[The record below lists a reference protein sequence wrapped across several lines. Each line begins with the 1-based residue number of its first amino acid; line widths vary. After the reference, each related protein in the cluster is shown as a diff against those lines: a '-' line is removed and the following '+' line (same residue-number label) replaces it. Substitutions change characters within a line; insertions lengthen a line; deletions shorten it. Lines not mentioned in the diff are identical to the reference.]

1 MKYWQKSSLEEKRE
15 RSDGLLKL
23 ICLHKCLFLAFSR
36 VTNPMFHNYC
46 LNESS
51 MKYNTVEFKYYK
63 DRGLLPDCCQTAG
76 NSAFNNTLY
85 SKNKKSLYSLLKHQ
99 NLPAW
104 VWKWTSKIQRATALI
119 KYPVEDHFPVVRAD
133 GYSKLEVSS
142 LVAGSQLHNF
152 HVKCHSRARSNSRQ
166 LVCHLFS
173 IYKYC
178 PWNSQQIYQYFSFS
192 VHTNMQDHISPFFAG
207 E

>member
-1 MKYWQKSSLEEKRE
+1 MNPVWSTIQWSSSTIKTGVCYQIVVKQLETQ
-15 RSDGLLKL
+15 LLT
-23 ICLHKCLFLAFSR
+23 IHF
-36 VTNPMFHNYC
+36 
-46 LNESS
+46 
-51 MKYNTVEFKYYK
+51 
-63 DRGLLPDCCQTAG
+63 TAR
-76 NSAFNNTLY
+76 T
-85 SKNKKSLYSLLKHQ
+85 KKSLYSLLKHQ

-192 VHTNMQDHISPFFAG
+192 Y
-207 E
+207 

>member
-1 MKYWQKSSLEEKRE
+1 MLVSS
-15 RSDGLLKL
+15 SSG
-23 ICLHKCLFLAFSR
+23 

-51 MKYNTVEFKYYK
+51 MKYNIVEFKYYK

-76 NSAFNNTLY
+76 NSAFNFTART
-85 SKNKKSLYSLLKHQ
+85 KKSLYSLLKDQ

-104 VWKWTSKIQRATALI
+104 VWEWASKIQRATALI
-119 KYPVEDHFPVVRAD
+119 KYPVKDHFSVVRAD

-142 LVAGSQLHNF
+142 LVAAGSKLHNF
-152 HVKCHSRARSNSRQ
+152 HVKCHSGARSNSRQ

-178 PWNSQQIYQYFSFS
+178 PVGADAHGLVPLQGLVAVALLRAHAQAVPPVRLPHGLN
-192 VHTNMQDHISPFFAG
+192 P
-207 E
+207 EC

>member
-15 RSDGLLKL
+15 RYDGLLKL
-23 ICLHKCLFLAFSR
+23 ICLQMLVSSFSG

-51 MKYNTVEFKYYK
+51 MKYNIVEFKYYK

-76 NSAFNNTLY
+76 NSAINFTART
-85 SKNKKSLYSLLKHQ
+85 KKSLYSLLKDQ
-99 NLPAW
+99 NLPAR
-104 VWKWTSKIQRATALI
+104 VGKWTSKIQRATALI
-119 KYPVEDHFPVVRAD
+119 KYPVKDHFSVVRAD

-142 LVAGSQLHNF
+142 LVAAGSKLHNF
-152 HVKCHSRARSNSRQ
+152 HVKCHSGARSNSRQ
-166 LVCHLFS
+166 LICHLFS

-178 PWNSQQIYQYFSFS
+178 PWNSQQI
-192 VHTNMQDHISPFFAG
+192 
-207 E
+207 